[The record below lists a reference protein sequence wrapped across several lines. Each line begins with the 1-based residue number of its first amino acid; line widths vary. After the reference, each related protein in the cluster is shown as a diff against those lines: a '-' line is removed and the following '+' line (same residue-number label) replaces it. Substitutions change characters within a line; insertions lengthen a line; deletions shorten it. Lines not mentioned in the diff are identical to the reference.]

1 MSGSLFPDFADKVRN
16 LSDSAVADPRTHPPL
31 LLHRSAVGSRTIEMI
46 YAPFD
51 HINSAARIV
60 IVGLTPGL
68 QQARNALKVARSA
81 LQSGASIEAA
91 AAEAKVYASFSG
103 PMRSNLVRLLDHIG
117 ISQTLGIESTAELWG
132 RRADMV
138 HFTSALRYPV
148 FVDGQNWSGQ
158 PDMLRVPEM
167 REWLEHYTG
176 KELETLR
183 QALFVPLGPK
193 VTAALEHLS
202 GAGIIDGMRILSG
215 LPHPSGANAERISCF
230 LGDKAAELVSEKT
243 NAASLR
249 AARSKLIQQVSAIG
263 SLAETAQLAP

>member
-1 MSGSLFPDFADKVRN
+1 MSGSLFPEFADKVRN
-16 LSDSAVADPRTHPPL
+16 LPDSAVADPRAHPPL
-31 LLHRSAVGSRTIEMI
+31 LLHRSAAGKRTVEMI

-51 HINSAARIV
+51 HINTAARVV
-60 IVGLTPGL
+60 IVGLTPGV
-68 QQARNALKVARSA
+68 QQARNALKAARSA
-81 LQSGASIEAA
+81 LRKGAAMEAA

-103 PMRSNLVRLLDHIG
+103 PMRNNLVRLLDHIG
-117 ISQTLGIESTAELWG
+117 IARMLGIGSTAELWG
-132 RRADMV
+132 RRADLV

-158 PDMLRVPEM
+158 PDMLRIPEM
-167 REWLEHYTG
+167 RGWLERYTG
-176 KELETLR
+176 KELESLK

-202 GAGIIDGMRILSG
+202 RAGIIDATRVLSG

-230 LGDKAAELVSEKT
+230 LGDKPAELVSEKT
-243 NAASLR
+243 NAASLH

-263 SLAETAQLAP
+263 